1 MTQAI
6 RSTLA
11 VFGLGLLIVAA
22 ALGLGSGSLAPSS
35 MSAVPIYSAAAG
47 NEGPDHICKTCGAH
61 HGGVFSPDH
70 CSDCVNKGLTPVKP

>member
-6 RSTLA
+6 RSVIA
-11 VFGLGLLIVAA
+11 VFGFGLLIVAS
-22 ALGLGSGSLAPSS
+22 ALGLGNATVAESNSAAP
-35 MSAVPIYSAAAG
+35 MYSAAAG